1 MTTSDEDYLRAADR
15 LAREQGAIHEQW
27 RNTALY
33 IAGIVCIGFFLYLAA
48 QVRLSANEQ
57 TQERWRACVQERGVE
72 WCSDEAQARRE
83 ANERAA
89 QETRENDL
97 AAACRMFKN
106 DLLGC
111 RDDTCCAAVRRRQ
124 PNGCS
129 LDDIPDRTIFRDLC
143 AIKGDL

>member
-33 IAGIVCIGFFLYLAA
+33 IAGIVCFGFGLYLATQA
-48 QVRLSANEQ
+48 RLSANEQ

-83 ANERAA
+83 ANERAPP
-89 QETRENDL
+89 
-97 AAACRMFKN
+97 AANPLPRIQRSCTTSPAS
-106 DLLGC
+106 
-111 RDDTCCAAVRRRQ
+111 AVVRRSWSIVAHGS
-124 PNGCS
+124 PVVT
-129 LDDIPDRTIFRDLC
+129 RTFANIQTP
-143 AIKGDL
+143 